1 MSNKSLKIEL
11 AVSIPP
17 APLPIIVC
25 VPECS
30 EVNEMAFNVPSTQS
44 GSSFFTSIGLTISL
58 SLHDAMSLIEH
69 DFLDASF
76 ISFEVNFRIP
86 IFFYILHCNL

>member
-1 MSNKSLKIEL
+1 MSNKSLRIEL

-30 EVNEMAFNVPSTQS
+30 DVKAIAFSVPFTQS
-44 GSSFFTSIGLTISL
+44 GSSFGTSFGPTTSSL
-58 SLHDAMSLIEH
+58 LHDAINFTAQL
-69 DFLDASF
+69 FLAGLD
-76 ISFEVNFRIP
+76 E
-86 IFFYILHCNL
+86 IL